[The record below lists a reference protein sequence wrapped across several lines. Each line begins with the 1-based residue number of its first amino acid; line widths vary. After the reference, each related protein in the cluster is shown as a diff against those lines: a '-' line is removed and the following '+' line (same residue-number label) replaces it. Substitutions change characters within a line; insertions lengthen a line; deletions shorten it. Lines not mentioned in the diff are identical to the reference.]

1 MSDDNDSSTSVTITP
16 VPTGKLPTLS
26 SSTSTSILTNTDS
39 PVTITPVFTAV
50 TIPPGLGS
58 MSTSTMS
65 SGYSS
70 PVTTSATRVTIF
82 DGSGSGTER
91 KKDSSMDTVAN
102 DHGSSGGG
110 GGGGG
115 SENNI
120 NNNYDP
126 SKDANSNI
134 LVLTKQRL
142 QELVNEIDP
151 REQLDEEVEDLLL
164 NIADDFIDNVVT
176 NACKLAKH
184 RGAKTLEVKD
194 VQLILEKEWNL
205 FVPGFGP
212 LALTNEFKQLYKKS
226 PATEAHKQRLALIKK
241 TLKKF

>member
-26 SSTSTSILTNTDS
+26 SSTSTSISATDS
-39 PVTITPVFTAV
+39 PVTITPVFTSV
-50 TIPPGLGS
+50 TIPTVLGS

-91 KKDSSMDTVAN
+91 KKDSSADTVTN
-102 DHGSSGGG
+102 DHGSG

-115 SENNI
+115 SENNM
-120 NNNYDP
+120 NNNYD
-126 SKDANSNI
+126 SGKDSNSNI

-205 FVPGFGP
+205 FIPGFGP

>member
-1 MSDDNDSSTSVTITP
+1 MPIEKKKPRRSMPDENISSTSVTITP
-16 VPTGKLPTLS
+16 VPTGQLPVSSACLS
-26 SSTSTSILTNTDS
+26 TTGSTDS

-50 TIPPGLGS
+50 SIPSGLGS
-58 MSTSTMS
+58 TSTINS
-65 SGYSS
+65 NYSS
-70 PVTTSATRVTIF
+70 PLTTSTSRSVFESGASATITP
-82 DGSGSGTER
+82 
-91 KKDSSMDTVAN
+91 
-102 DHGSSGGG
+102 SSGGLITSG
-110 GGGGG
+110 KSNSDGQSDGV
-115 SENNI
+115 NNVK
-120 NNNYDP
+120 NNDS
-126 SKDANSNI
+126 SKDGNI
-134 LVLTKQRL
+134 VVLNKQRL

-205 FVPGFGP
+205 FIPGFGP

>member
-1 MSDDNDSSTSVTITP
+1 MSDENNSSTSVTITP
-16 VPTGKLPTLS
+16 VPTGQLPVSSACLS
-26 SSTSTSILTNTDS
+26 TPGSIDS

-50 TIPPGLGS
+50 SIPSVLG
-58 MSTSTMS
+58 STSTINS
-65 SGYSS
+65 NYSS
-70 PVTTSATRVTIF
+70 PLTTSTSRSVFESGASATITP
-82 DGSGSGTER
+82 
-91 KKDSSMDTVAN
+91 
-102 DHGSSGGG
+102 SSGGLIASNLKANLDG
-110 GGGGG
+110 Q
-115 SENNI
+115 SDSV
-120 NNNYDP
+120 NNNSKNNDT
-126 SKDANSNI
+126 SKDGNI
-134 LVLTKQRL
+134 VVLNKQRL

-176 NACKLAKH
+176 NACNLAKH

-205 FVPGFGP
+205 FIPGFGP
-212 LALTNEFKQLYKKS
+212 LALINEFKQLYKKS